1 MASIKVKHN
10 VEMAHRLFLTPGKC
24 EAIHGH
30 SWWIDLQLFGY
41 TDEKGILAGLNF
53 STVKEVFRG
62 YLDTNFDHRL
72 LLNHN
77 DPWAQPI
84 WSVPD
89 NDKVTLPGLATF
101 AGDPTTENF
110 AWEIGVWANQTFNLP
125 TVVDV
130 WETRVNNAQW
140 RSEDAPAT

>member
-1 MASIKVKHN
+1 VPSIKVKHN

-24 EAIHGH
+24 ESIHGH
-30 SWWIDLQLFGY
+30 SWWIDLQLFGD

-53 STVKEVFRG
+53 TDVKKEFRN

-77 DPWAQPI
+77 DPWANLGH
-84 WSVPD
+84 WS
-89 NDKVTLPGLATF
+89 NIAESLPGLATF

-110 AWEIGVWANQTFNLP
+110 AWEIGVWARGTFNLP

-130 WETRVNNAQW
+130 WETRVNSAQW
-140 RSEDAPAT
+140 RSEDAPSA